1 MIARNLVFASLAVL
15 VIACGGSAGSPEE
28 AVRAWVAKGEV
39 AVEEKDRSGLLG
51 MISDGYADA
60 RGNDREQIG
69 DMLRVY
75 FFRQNNIAL
84 ITSIDSIEMIDDTA
98 ATLMVTIGMAGTQ
111 NSALGIRA
119 DAYKFEFELTKPEDD
134 WLLIG
139 ARWAELGQDLH

>member
-1 MIARNLVFASLAVL
+1 MTARNLIFASLVMTL
-15 VIACGGSAGSPEE
+15 VACGDSAGSPEE

-39 AVEEKDRSGLLG
+39 AVEEKDRSVLLD

-69 DMLRVY
+69 DLLRIY

-84 ITSIDSIEMIDDTA
+84 ITSVDSIEMIDDTA

-111 NSALGIRA
+111 NSALGISA
-119 DAYKFEFELTKPEDD
+119 EAYKFEFELTKPEDD